1 MNKHKLLI
9 WICAATPASVFAALP
24 NDGVTFVAHG
34 PYAAGAA
41 TVQPANG
48 GVYVY
53 SSKPVDDGRRS
64 MRFMVGKPSRQTY
77 DLFSAEEE
85 TALYQV
91 RADKLAAIAAA
102 RNRARLR
109 HVGFHAHPKLN
120 WPKVVLV
127 RDKTCV
133 PQLPFASSA
142 DWKEHLVCWS
152 AGDARVE

>member
-9 WICAATPASVFAALP
+9 WICAALPASAFAALP
-24 NDGVTFVAHG
+24 NDGVTFVTHG

-48 GVYVY
+48 GMYVY
-53 SSKPVDDGRRS
+53 SSKPVEDGRRS
-64 MRFMVGKPSRQTY
+64 MRFMVGKPALQTY

-85 TALYQV
+85 AALSQV
-91 RADKLAAIAAA
+91 RADQIAAAA

-109 HVGFHAHPKLN
+109 HVRFHAQPKLN
-120 WPKVVLV
+120 WPKVVLMG
-127 RDKTCV
+127 DKTCV

-142 DWKEHLVCWS
+142 DWKDHLVCWS
-152 AGDARVE
+152 AGDSRVE